1 MDKKKVFLEIFPVL
15 LLCALGGSLSGYIL
29 GHMADIL
36 EIIPGLIALVPA
48 VIGMRGNITSAM
60 GARLGSAVHLGLIE
74 DNITSDIVKENLKS
88 SISLSVFV
96 AILLPIFYA
105 ITGIAV
111 GFKIS
116 VKILFSLSLISI
128 ATGLTSGLLL
138 SFIAFFIIVMA
149 VKWGIDPDNITGP
162 LLTTLGD
169 VFSLTILFTYSI
181 LIGGLLW

>member
-1 MDKKKVFLEIFPVL
+1 MNKKKVFLETFPVL

-29 GHMADIL
+29 GHMADIIK
-36 EIIPGLIALVPA
+36 IIPGLIALVPA

-74 DNITSDIVKENLKS
+74 DNIASDIAKENLKS
-88 SISLSVFV
+88 SLFLSLFV
-96 AILLPIFYA
+96 SLLLPLFYM
-105 ITGIAV
+105 ITSFVI

-116 VKILFSLSLISI
+116 IKIVLSLSMISI
-128 ATGLTSGLLL
+128 ATGLISGILL
-138 SFIAFFIIVMA
+138 SSLAFFIIIMSVR
-149 VKWGIDPDNITGP
+149 WGIDPDNITGP

-169 VFSLTILFTYSI
+169 VITLTILFSFSI